1 MHSIR
6 KFVGRGTFAIAL
18 AALLTLAL
26 SVQAGQAAKSARV
39 SNNNVVLA
47 NLSQPRAHELT
58 SALPAHEATVA
69 PSPQCTAAVNALKAA
84 VANDKAED
92 GLEAANASSDTETGA
107 ELTEDTNEKAALK
120 PLLTAAASACGGELH
135 EIAAPP
141 VPKTPACQSALTALK
156 NAFVADRAEDQA
168 ELSSGTAGT
177 AADQT
182 EDQNEFAAKSKL
194 RADVRAACAS
204 SFRAFSWTSGGT
216 DDSWFRR

>member
-18 AALLTLAL
+18 AALLALAL
-26 SVQAGQAAKSARV
+26 SVQAGQAAKSTRV
-39 SNNNVVLA
+39 GNNNAVLA

-58 SALPAHEATVA
+58 SALPAHVATVA
-69 PSPQCTAAVNALKAA
+69 PSAQCIDAINALKAA
-84 VANDKAED
+84 VAKDRSED
-92 GLEAANASSDTETGA
+92 SLEAANPAGDTETGA

-120 PLLTAAASACGGELH
+120 PLITAAASACGGELH
-135 EIAAPP
+135 EIEAPP

-156 NAFVADRAEDQA
+156 NGFVADRAEDQA
-168 ELSSGTAGT
+168 ELSNGTEGT

-194 RADVRAACAS
+194 WADVRAACAS
-204 SFRAFSWTSGGT
+204 SFRTFSWTSS
-216 DDSWFRR
+216 DSWYRR